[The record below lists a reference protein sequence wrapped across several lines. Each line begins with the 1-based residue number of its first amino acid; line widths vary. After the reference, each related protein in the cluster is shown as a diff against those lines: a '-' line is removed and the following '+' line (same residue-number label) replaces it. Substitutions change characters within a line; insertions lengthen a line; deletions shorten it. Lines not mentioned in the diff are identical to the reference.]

1 MAVSPSG
8 NRLAT
13 ISISGQLTLWN
24 LPSLKVQKTCLP
36 NELVWI
42 LYHLLCFTQP
52 CSTAMAFINKR
63 LASALHFKILPS
75 TITSAL
81 FEYNVSI

>member
-42 LYHLLCFTQP
+42 LSGGTHPLSIFRRCALLRNLSQ
-52 CSTAMAFINKR
+52 SAADI
-63 LASALHFKILPS
+63 LAD
-75 TITSAL
+75 
-81 FEYNVSI
+81 